1 MNGLQ
6 KQFPGRWILAS
17 ASPRRQALLTQ
28 VGFEFET
35 IPSHMN
41 EEQCEEADPA
51 RRVELLSLAKA
62 EQVARSLSSG
72 WVIGADTVVVLE
84 DEILEKPKTPEE
96 ASVMLG
102 KLSGR
107 FHTVFTGFALVR
119 SPDREEF
126 VGYETTRV
134 HFRTLHN
141 WEIQS
146 YVDSKNPMDKAGAYG
161 IQDQSA
167 VFVDRIE
174 GCFYNVVGF
183 PLSTFYSALM
193 AMRKK
198 VAQKG

>member
-35 IPSHMN
+35 IPSRLN
-41 EEQCEEADPA
+41 EEQCEETDPP

-72 WVIGADTVVVLE
+72 WVIGADTVVVLG

-96 ASVMLG
+96 ASVMLA

-107 FHTVFTGFALVR
+107 FHTVFTGFALLR
-119 SPDREEF
+119 SPNQEEF

-134 HFRTLHN
+134 HFRTLDE
-141 WEIQS
+141 WEIKS

-193 AMRKK
+193 AMNRT
-198 VAQKG
+198 VVEKG